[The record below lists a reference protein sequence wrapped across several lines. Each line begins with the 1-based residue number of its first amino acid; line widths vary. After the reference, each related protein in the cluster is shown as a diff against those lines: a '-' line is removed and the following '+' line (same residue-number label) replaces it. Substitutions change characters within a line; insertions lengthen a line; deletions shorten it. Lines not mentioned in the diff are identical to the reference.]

1 LENFEHKSM
10 KYLYCKGLINL
21 YLIVYV
27 HVNQMTN

>member
-1 LENFEHKSM
+1 M